1 MPSDDLATTIFLIF
15 TGAAVLATVALFLR
29 QSLLIAY
36 IALGLLIGPSGLGL
50 VEDPEDIR
58 RIAGFGVMFLLFLL
72 GLNMYP
78 QKLVQLARETTLVT
92 GASSLVFAL
101 LGWGAGRALGYTQAE
116 SLVLGAAL
124 TFSSTILGLKLLPT
138 TVLHHRRTGEVI
150 ISILLLQ
157 DLVAIAILV
166 WIEWASATGLSPVQL
181 VLHLAA
187 LPGAI
192 AFALLFARYALIPLI
207 ARFDAIQEY
216 VFLVALGWCLGLAEL
231 AHFLGLSH
239 EVGAF
244 IAGVALAT
252 SRIADFIADH
262 LRPLRDFFLVL
273 FFFSLGAGFDLRM
286 LHSVWLPAIGLT
298 VLVLVLKPPV
308 FRGLLRLSGEASGRA
323 TEVGLR
329 LGQISEFSLFIA
341 LAAERAGIIDT
352 RMSYLIQT
360 ATLLSFVV
368 SGSLIVTRCPT
379 PIALSER
386 LRRD

>member
-1 MPSDDLATTIFLIF
+1 MPTDDLATTIFLIF

-29 QSLLIAY
+29 QSLLVAY
-36 IALGLLIGPSGLGL
+36 IALGVLIGPSGLGL
-50 VEDPEDIR
+50 IADAEGVR
-58 RIAGFGVMFLLFLL
+58 RIASFGVTFLLFLL

-92 GASSLVFAL
+92 GLSSTLFAL
-101 LGWGAGRALGYTQAE
+101 LGWAAGLWLGFTHAE
-116 SLVLGAAL
+116 ALVLGAAL
-124 TFSSTILGLKLLPT
+124 MFSSTILGLKLLPT

-166 WIEWASATGLSPVQL
+166 WVEFARTGATSAAGIALQV
-181 VLHLAA
+181 AA
-187 LPGAI
+187 LPAII
-192 AFALLFARYALIPLI
+192 AFAVLFSRYALVPLM

-216 VFLVALGWCLGLAEL
+216 LFLVALGWCLGVAEL
-231 AHFLGLSH
+231 AHAAGLSH

-244 IAGVALAT
+244 VAGVALAT

-286 LHSVWLPAIGLT
+286 LAAIWLPAVVLT
-298 VLVLVLKPPV
+298 LVVLVFKPPV
-308 FRGLLRLSGEASGRA
+308 FRWLLRLSGEASGRA
-323 TEVGLR
+323 TEVGIR

-341 LAAERAGIIDT
+341 LAAQHAGIIGE

-360 ATLLSFVV
+360 ATLLSFVA
-368 SGSLIVTRCPT
+368 SGSLIVMRCPT
-379 PIALSER
+379 PIATSER